1 MAGMEN
7 IRLLMA
13 SGEMPLVLGYLVALL
28 IMLARFVCLIEAM
41 MYARD
46 DSFEFEE
53 DEEDESDA

>member
-13 SGEMPLVLGYLVALL
+13 SGEMPLVLGFLVALL

-46 DSFEFEE
+46 DMFEE
-53 DEEDESDA
+53 DSDED